1 MRKRAVI
8 FLKLFIAAGVVLT
21 VLLLWSRTER
31 RVTGALQHEVYVW
44 QRAWT
49 QPVRSALSDHG
60 TNFTALTV
68 LKAEVSW
75 QDKRPQV
82 VRVALDYPS
91 LVKARR
97 PVGIALRIGPYSGPF
112 TTNDSIT
119 VLLAELAASLVSEA
133 QANHL
138 PLAELQI
145 DFDSAA
151 SKLDGYRVWVEAI
164 QRRVAPLPVTITAL
178 PSWLRSAAF
187 KRLAGVATNYVL
199 QVHSLER
206 PRSVD
211 APFTLC
217 DPRAAS
223 RAVER
228 AGRIGVPFRVA
239 LPTYG
244 YLLAFDAGGKFLGLV
259 AEGPRPNW
267 PADAQLREVHS
278 DPIELAELVGD
289 WTQNR
294 PAALRGVIWYRL
306 PVTTDNFNWRW
317 PTLRAILESRLPRES
332 LRVETRRVEAGLM
345 EISLVNDGELDISS
359 RLAVEV
365 CWSNARLVAGDGQQ
379 GFELVEQNVS
389 TARFQTQPTF
399 RRLPAGERL
408 TMGWLRFDRDCEV
421 QCEVKKF

>member
-8 FLKLFIAAGVVLT
+8 FLRLFIAAGVVLI
-21 VLLLWSRTER
+21 VLLLWSRSER

-49 QPVRSALSDHG
+49 QPVRSAISDHG

-91 LVKARR
+91 LVKPRR
-97 PVGIALRIGPYSGPF
+97 PVGIALRVGPYSGPF

-119 VLLAELAASLVSEA
+119 TFLADLAASLVTEA
-133 QANHL
+133 QSNHL

-178 PSWLRSAAF
+178 PSWLKSPAF
-187 KRLAGVATNYVL
+187 KRLAMVATNYVL

-206 PRSVD
+206 PRSAD

-217 DPRAAS
+217 GPRTAS

-244 YLLAFDAGGKFLGLV
+244 YLLAFDAGGKFLGLA

-278 DPIELAELVGD
+278 DPIELAELVRD

-317 PTLRAILESRLPRES
+317 PTLSAILESRSPRES
-332 LRVETRRVEAGLM
+332 LRVEARRVEAGLR

-365 CWSNARLVAGDGQQ
+365 RWSNARLVAGDGQQ

-389 TARFQTQPTF
+389 AARFQTQPAF

-421 QCEVKKF
+421 QCEVKIF

>member
-1 MRKRAVI
+1 MRKRAVNL
-8 FLKLFIAAGVVLT
+8 LKLFIFAGLALM
-21 VLLLWSRTER
+21 VLLLGLRSER
-31 RVTGALQHEVYVW
+31 RTTGPLPHEVYVW

-49 QPVRSALSDHG
+49 EPVRNAITEHG
-60 TNFTALTV
+60 TNFAALAV
-68 LKAEVSW
+68 LRAEVTW
-75 QDKRPQV
+75 QEKQPHV
-82 VRVALDYPS
+82 VRVALDYPG
-91 LVKARR
+91 LVRARR
-97 PVGIALRIGPYSGPF
+97 PVGIVLRIGPFSGPF
-112 TTNDSIT
+112 TTNDPIT
-119 VLLAELAASLVSEA
+119 VFLTDLAASLVTEA
-133 QANHL
+133 HVNGL
-138 PLAELQI
+138 PAAELQI

-164 QRRVAPLPVTITAL
+164 QRRVAPLPATITAL
-178 PSWLRSAAF
+178 PSWLKSPAF
-187 KRLAGVATNYVL
+187 ERLAVVATNYVL

-206 PRSVD
+206 PRSAD

-217 DPRAAS
+217 DPRVAS

-244 YLLAFDAGGKFLGLV
+244 YLLAFDADGKFLGLA

-267 PADAQLREVHS
+267 PADARVREVHAN
-278 DPIELAELVGD
+278 PIELAQLVRD

-306 PVTTDNFNWRW
+306 PVTSDNFNWRW
-317 PTLRAILESRLPRES
+317 PTLSAILESRLPRES
-332 LRVETRRVEAGLM
+332 LRVEARRVEAGLV
-345 EISLVNDGELDISS
+345 EIQLVNDGELDISS

-365 CWSNARLVAGDGQQ
+365 RWSTARLVAGDAQQ
-379 GFELVEQNVS
+379 GFELVEQYVS
-389 TARFQTQPTF
+389 AARFQTQPAF

-408 TMGWLRFDRDCEV
+408 TIGWLRFDRDCEV

>member
-8 FLKLFIAAGVVLT
+8 FLKFFIAAGVSLT
-21 VLLLWSRTER
+21 VFLLWSRPER

-49 QPVRSALSDHG
+49 QPVRSAISDHG

-119 VLLAELAASLVSEA
+119 VFLADLAASLVTEA
-133 QANHL
+133 QSNHL
-138 PLAELQI
+138 ALAELQI

-151 SKLDGYRVWVEAI
+151 SKLDGYRVWVAAI

-178 PSWLRSAAF
+178 PSWLKSPAF
-187 KRLAGVATNYVL
+187 ERLAVVATNYVL

-206 PRSVD
+206 PRSAD

-217 DPRAAS
+217 GPRAAS

-244 YLLAFDAGGKFLGLV
+244 YLLAFGAGGKFLGLA

-278 DPIELAELVGD
+278 DPIELAELVRD

-317 PTLRAILESRLPRES
+317 PTLSAILESRLPRES
-332 LRVETRRVEAGLM
+332 LRVEARRVEAGLM
-345 EISLVNDGELDISS
+345 EFSLVNDGELDISS

-365 CWSNARLVAGDGQQ
+365 HWSNARLVAGDGQQ
-379 GFELVEQNVS
+379 GFELVEQYVS
-389 TARFQTQPTF
+389 AARFQTQPAF

>member
-8 FLKLFIAAGVVLT
+8 FLKLFIVASVVLT
-21 VLLLWSRTER
+21 VVLLWSRSER

-49 QPVRSALSDHG
+49 QPVRSAISDHG

-82 VRVALDYPS
+82 ARVALDYPS
-91 LVKARR
+91 LVKTRR

-119 VLLAELAASLVSEA
+119 TFLADLAASLVTEA
-133 QANHL
+133 QSNHL

-178 PSWLRSAAF
+178 PSWLKSPAF
-187 KRLAGVATNYVL
+187 ERLAIVATNYVL

-206 PRSVD
+206 PRSAD

-244 YLLAFDAGGKFLGLV
+244 YLLAFDVGGKFLGLA

-278 DPIELAELVGD
+278 DPIELAELVRD

-306 PVTTDNFNWRW
+306 PVTTDKFNWRW
-317 PTLRAILESRLPRES
+317 PTLRAILESRLPREI
-332 LRVETRRVEAGLM
+332 LRVESRRVEAGLM

-365 CWSNARLVAGDGQQ
+365 RWSNARLVAGDGQQ
-379 GFELVEQNVS
+379 GFELVEQDVS
-389 TARFQTQPTF
+389 AARFQTQPAF